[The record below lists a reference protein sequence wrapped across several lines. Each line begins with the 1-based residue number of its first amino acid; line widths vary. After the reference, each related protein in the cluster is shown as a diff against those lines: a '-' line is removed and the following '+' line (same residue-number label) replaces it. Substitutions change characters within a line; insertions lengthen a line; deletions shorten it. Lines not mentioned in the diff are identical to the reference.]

1 MAIAVDQDRI
11 GEAPRADAHQGGG
24 ALRGPRKRRGRYWFL
39 IVVPVLL
46 AALWGSGF
54 YVVGP
59 DERAV
64 VRRFGAVAEQVGPG
78 MHHRF
83 PWPVDQVDVVRTT
96 SVTKVDVPA
105 PSNGPMNKLI

>member
-1 MAIAVDQDRI
+1 MTIAADQDRI
-11 GEAPRADAHQGGG
+11 GEAPRADTHQGGG
-24 ALRGPRKRRGRYWFL
+24 DLREPRKWRGRYWFL
-39 IVVPVLL
+39 IVVPVLI

-78 MHHRF
+78 MHHR
-83 PWPVDQVDVVRTT
+83 
-96 SVTKVDVPA
+96 
-105 PSNGPMNKLI
+105 